1 MAFCEQCGAQIADD
15 SVFCEQCGTRQS
27 AIARQIPAVEVDPRE
42 ESSEE
47 TPLPE
52 QPVGGNRS
60 IRLCPDGKYRWFYE
74 FSMLKNPTV
83 IFTCLNCGLVPVSV
97 ITLSSMRHGLVEA
110 LGKGVSTYLMLA
122 PLFAGL
128 AAAGYLILAALY
140 GWKYLVLLRWMNLAS
155 STSSKTSN
163 SVRRRASLG

>member
-1 MAFCEQCGAQIADD
+1 MAFCEQCGAQIVDD

-42 ESSEE
+42 ESAEE

-74 FSMLKNPTV
+74 FSMLKKPDRDFHLPELRAGTR
-83 IFTCLNCGLVPVSV
+83 F
-97 ITLSSMRHGLVEA
+97 RHYA
-110 LGKGVSTYLMLA
+110 QQYATRSC
-122 PLFAGL
+122 
-128 AAAGYLILAALY
+128 
-140 GWKYLVLLRWMNLAS
+140 
-155 STSSKTSN
+155 
-163 SVRRRASLG
+163 

>member
-1 MAFCEQCGAQIADD
+1 MHEICAEVEEVTVTPEPTEDEPDPEPVTQYILHITVSSK
-15 SVFCEQCGTRQS
+15 SV
-27 AIARQIPAVEVDPRE
+27 D
-42 ESSEE
+42 
-47 TPLPE
+47 
-52 QPVGGNRS
+52 
-60 IRLCPDGKYRWFYE
+60 
-74 FSMLKNPTV
+74 
-83 IFTCLNCGLVPVSV
+83 
-97 ITLSSMRHGLVEA
+97 A